1 ESTSVENQLSLPLK
15 ELCKN
20 SKRKADNDLPN
31 HIKCIRLSV
40 SEKSSMVESELEL
53 RLDDESTNKEEV
65 ERSRERM
72 EEENYPS
79 REMLEE
85 EDYPFREIF
94 HLDLSSSIQQHQHQ
108 PSISRVPSSVQVN
121 SCLICCD
128 RSKGIHYGVS
138 TCGGCKSFFKRYYS
152 LSNNPFSCK
161 KDENCTINQDTLNN
175 CKYCRLKKESTSVEN
190 QLSLPL
196 KELCKNS
203 KRKADNDL
211 PNHIKCINGR

>member
-40 SEKSSMVESELEL
+40 SEKSSMVE
-53 RLDDESTNKEEV
+53 
-65 ERSRERM
+65 RSRERM
-72 EEENYPS
+72 KEEDYPS
-79 REMLEE
+79 REILEE
-85 EDYPFREIF
+85 EDYPSREIF

-108 PSISRVPSSVQVN
+108 PIN
-121 SCLICCD
+121 SCLICGD

-175 CKYCRLKKESTSVEN
+175 CKYCRLKKCV
-190 QLSLPL
+190 
-196 KELCKNS
+196 
-203 KRKADNDL
+203 
-211 PNHIKCINGR
+211 